1 MMLEREYISSMDKV
15 SDKMLAAG
23 LANRILIT
31 GFVKD
36 FNMSSIIGLSGFL
49 LSTFDSVSFTHCD
62 FRGSVFDSCS
72 FRKTQFIN
80 CVLDKSSISNSD
92 FDGAIFENCS
102 MQSIGFSSSHLSK
115 ATISKCNITNAR
127 GLNKKASAAPKF
139 DIETA
144 VLPFVRQSVK
154 CVGLKNVPDEFSQD
168 PQLGPRLHRVSGIV
182 WARPG
187 TPGYTTPKLTQR
199 TLADNTGA
207 RIRSSRSGGSV
218 VDTVA
223 VNNTVSY
230 NKKAVAYFSNKEYF
244 YD

>member
-1 MMLEREYISSMDKV
+1 MLERDYVSSMDKV
-15 SDKMLAAG
+15 ADKIVAAG

-36 FNMSSIIGLSGFL
+36 FDMSSIIGLNGFL

-92 FDGAIFENCS
+92 FDGAVFENCS
-102 MQSIGFSSSHLSK
+102 MQSIGFSSSHISK

-127 GLNKKASAAPKF
+127 GLNKKPSAAPKYDF
-139 DIETA
+139 ETA

-154 CVGLKNVPDEFSQD
+154 CIGLRNVPDEFSQD

-187 TPGYTTPKLTQR
+187 SPGYTASKLTQR
-199 TLADNTGA
+199 TLADNTVNKT
-207 RIRSSRSGGSV
+207 RNTRSGGSV
-218 VDTVA
+218 IDSTPASNV
-223 VNNTVSY
+223 VSFS
-230 NKKAVAYFSNKEYF
+230 KKAVAYFSNKEYF
-244 YD
+244 FND